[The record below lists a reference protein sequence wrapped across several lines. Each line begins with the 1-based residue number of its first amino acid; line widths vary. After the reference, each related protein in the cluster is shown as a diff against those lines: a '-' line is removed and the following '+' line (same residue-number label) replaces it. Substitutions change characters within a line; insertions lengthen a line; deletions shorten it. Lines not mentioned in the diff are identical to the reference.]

1 MIPLSRRRFA
11 KANPAVLALGFLA
24 IAAALWIAVSLLTQD
39 EDTRHTAPADLRT
52 RPAAKAPAAPTPE
65 LEVAA
70 APTPAADPA
79 PAAPDDPNAPPN
91 PAPRPPADPMAEFR
105 IDPFAGRVIEA
116 QTYKGIEGAAVTALM
131 LERGR
136 LRVDGDDYPRV
147 QQTVPTIRDG
157 HFRFLEHPIAR
168 GEVLAWRAEHP
179 GHASMV
185 LLFPGGDGLGDRL
198 RSTAQLPKGG
208 VIAGRV
214 VDDADKPVAGVLVG
228 DLILGRHG
236 KPGVAGETMLPSAW
250 TTSDDEGAFR
260 LEGVEVGKSI
270 RVPVRAEGFVEL
282 LTDPLAVGR
291 EDVLIKLVRADAEL
305 AGVVLDGQ
313 GAPARGVVVEIDSI
327 STRLGPT
334 TSIRRSTATS
344 ADGSFEFK
352 GLASGQYALVATLD
366 VPESLGP
373 GCYVKRELAVP
384 AGQTTRVELRLPGAS
399 MVAGRFVD
407 AATGSGVGGVRLMS
421 PIDDVTVR
429 ARSFFVDSG
438 DDGSFA
444 FTTFVPD
451 DPRGYEVRLPV
462 AWGEGWFPL
471 PTDQQAEQVRTDQDH
486 VSFMEVRPGEQRA
499 GIEVRL
505 VEGGQLT
512 GVVIEPDGST
522 PAGGVPVFVRGARF
536 FATTT
541 TDISGAFAVGVPAGE
556 RIEIESSSERGIGA
570 IELTTAA
577 TNKPVRLALLAYGT
591 LSGDL
596 KDDAGKAIAN
606 VLVAVKRSAAGAR
619 FDDALRSE
627 EKAVT
632 TPEGNWTI
640 ANVAPGALTLVP
652 EPSNGLGYAPAR
664 GVDATL
670 EPGATLDDLHL
681 VLQKGDF
688 IEGRVL
694 DAATGKPIAGA
705 TLLTNLREVA
715 ASSDV
720 EGRFRLAGVPYDT
733 ALEFV
738 TATKEGYTEE
748 TRRNVSIYDRALVL
762 RLQPQARLR
771 VVATD
776 GGGAP
781 VASYRVRVVGA
792 DGQARIDTLANASG
806 GEVDLGPMAPGVY
819 RAEVVEMAAGREGR
833 TGASDFSMGTAD
845 ERVVVRLAGE
855 ARLVGRVVRDGAPVA
870 GATVTLLNP
879 PANLAPAGG
888 APDAAGHTV
897 RADAGGAFAIGP
909 MPPGTYRVRATADGA
924 ASPITTVALDEKTAP
939 IELALAPSPVLFG
952 ALTGPDGQPV
962 KRATLFVIDA
972 SGAPGM
978 NNPGQGRDG
987 RYELTLPGEGTWQ
1000 VAFSVDNTALVMTRT
1015 VSVVAGQRLQ
1025 LDINFGGRVTLAGRL
1040 LANGAP
1046 AEGNMAVLL
1055 RSTEG
1060 EEVLASPMDSRGAY
1074 EVQLS
1079 PGSYQ
1084 LWMAAGAVTAPFGQ
1098 TITVAPEPER
1108 QTLDL
1113 SVRTGMLDVVA
1124 MAAQGAAINARL
1136 TLEAAAGGATV
1147 ARDVAFDRATMR
1159 LSMLPA
1165 GDYRGRLAGGAG
1177 EASWSGWVSV
1187 RPGQPGVM
1195 TLEVP

>member
-1 MIPLSRRRFA
+1 MPAPVRRTA
-11 KANPAVLALGFLA
+11 KANPVVLVLGFLA
-24 IAAALWIAVSLLTQD
+24 IAVALWVAVSFLTRD
-39 EDTRHTAPADLRT
+39 EDTRHSAPPDLRT
-52 RPAAKAPAAPTPE
+52 RSVAQATPTSAPADDDTPAPTLPI
-65 LEVAA
+65 EVA
-70 APTPAADPA
+70 PP
-79 PAAPDDPNAPPN
+79 APDDPNAPPN
-91 PAPRPPADPMAEFR
+91 PAPPPPADPMAEFR

-116 QTYKGIEGAAVTALM
+116 QTYTGIEGASVTALM

-157 HFRFLEHPIAR
+157 HFRFLEHAIGR

-214 VDDADKPVAGVLVG
+214 VDDEDKPVAGVQIG
-228 DLILGRHG
+228 DLILGRVG
-236 KPGVAGETMLPSAW
+236 KPGVPGETMLPSAW
-250 TTSDDEGAFR
+250 TTSDDEGVFR
-260 LEGVEVGKSI
+260 LEGVEAGKSI

-291 EDVLIKLVRADAEL
+291 EDVVIKLIRADAEL
-305 AGVVLDGQ
+305 AGTVLDWQ
-313 GAPARGVVVEIDSI
+313 GAPARGVVVELESI

-334 TSIRRSTATS
+334 TSIRRSTATA
-344 ADGSFEFK
+344 ADGSFAFA

-384 AGQTTRVELRLPGAS
+384 AGQATTVELRLPGPS
-399 MVAGRFVD
+399 TVAGRFVD

-429 ARSFFVDSG
+429 ARSFFFDAAE
-438 DDGSFA
+438 DGSFA

-471 PTDQQAEQVRTDQDH
+471 PTDQQAEQVRTDQDY
-486 VSFMEVRPGEQRA
+486 VSFMAVRPGEQRT
-499 GIEVRL
+499 GVEVRL
-505 VEGGQLT
+505 VEGGQLA
-512 GVVIEPDGST
+512 GVVIEPDGTT
-522 PAGGVPVFVRGARF
+522 PAADVPVYVRGARF

-541 TDISGAFAVGVPAGE
+541 TDISGAFALGVPADE
-556 RIEIESSSERGIGA
+556 SIEIESSSERGIAA
-570 IELTTAA
+570 IELTTAT
-577 TNKPVRLALLAYGT
+577 TNKPVRLELLAYGT

-596 KDDAGKAIAN
+596 KDDAGKAIAS

-632 TPEGNWTI
+632 TPEGTWMI
-640 ANVAPGALTLVP
+640 ANVAPGALTLMP

-664 GVDATL
+664 GVDVTL
-670 EPGATLDDLHL
+670 EPGGTIDNVHL

-688 IEGRVL
+688 IEGRVV

-715 ASSDV
+715 AASDV
-720 EGRFRLAGVPYDT
+720 EGRFRLSGVPYDT

-738 TATKEGYTEE
+738 TATKEGYTEQ
-748 TRRNVSIYDRALVL
+748 TRRNVSIYDRSLEL

-781 VASYRVRVVGA
+781 VASYRVRVVGD
-792 DGQARIDTLANASG
+792 DGQARIDTLANASA

-819 RAEVVEMAAGREGR
+819 RAEVVEIVGGREGR

-855 ARLVGRVVRDGAPVA
+855 ARLAGRVVREGAPVA

-888 APDAAGHTV
+888 APDSSGYAV

-909 MPPGTYRVRATADGA
+909 MPPGSYRVRASADGA
-924 ASPITTVALDEKTAP
+924 ASPITTVALDESSAP
-939 IELALAPSPVLFG
+939 IELALAPSPVLYG
-952 ALTGPDGQPV
+952 TLTGPDGEPV
-962 KRATLFVIDA
+962 KRATLFVLDA
-972 SGAPGM
+972 SGTPGT

-1000 VAFSVDNTALVMTRT
+1000 VAFSVDNTPLVMTRT

-1025 LDINFGGRVTLAGRL
+1025 LDIDFGTRVTLAGRL
-1040 LANGAP
+1040 MANGAP
-1046 AEGNMAVLL
+1046 AEGSMAVLL

-1060 EEVLASPMDSRGAY
+1060 EEVLASAMDSSGAY
-1074 EVQLS
+1074 EVELS

-1098 TITVAPEPER
+1098 TITVAPQPER
-1108 QTLDL
+1108 QNVDL
-1113 SVRTGMLDVVA
+1113 SVRIGMLDVVA
-1124 MAAQGAAINARL
+1124 MAGEGTSVNARL

-1147 ARDVAFDRATMR
+1147 VRDLPFDRATMR
-1159 LSMLPA
+1159 LSTLPA
-1165 GDYRGRLAGGAG
+1165 GDYRGRLTRGTSEG
-1177 EASWSGWVSV
+1177 SWSGWVAV